1 MKCIRAAMEASV
13 EKYEVGQGMEDGFEP
28 WFDVVTKG
36 WIVTDSLVKVKKE
49 NGVIVCPYIMNKRG
63 KTFIE
68 EGDYLIRDA
77 DGTRHVCGQDKVF
90 KRYKPIE

>member
-13 EKYEVGQGMEDGFEP
+13 EKYEIGQGMEDGFEP

-36 WIVTDSLVKVKKE
+36 WIVTDSLVKVEKE
-49 NGVIVCPYIMNKRG
+49 NGVIVCPYIMSKRG

>member
-13 EKYEVGQGMEDGFEP
+13 EKYEIGQGMEDGFEP

-36 WIVTDSLVKVKKE
+36 WIVTDSLVKIEKE

>member
-13 EKYEVGQGMEDGFEP
+13 EKYEIGQGMEDGFEP

-36 WIVTDSLVKVKKE
+36 WIVTDSLVKIKKE